1 MMLENIM
8 FSLNSVLP
16 FFLLILTGAFLK
28 WRGVFSAGFFKTCNT
43 MVYRM
48 ALPVQLFMTILNSG
62 GRGGNNGFVLYI
74 TAVTLISFFLIWL
87 ITELLWKDK
96 TLVGTLVQ
104 GGFRGNFALVGIPLV
119 RAVMGEEA
127 VGVAAVVTIAV
138 VLSYNILSV
147 LILSV
152 RGNRAETLKPAKVVL
167 EICKNPLIISSVSGL
182 LLSLTG
188 FRLPVILSNTGGY
201 ISQMATPMGL
211 LSIGGLINLKD
222 ATARLVPALYSSVI
236 KVGILP
242 LVFIP
247 LSVFFGYRGAELV
260 TLLAALATPVAI
272 SSYAMAVEI
281 GGDGPT
287 ASNILVIT
295 TFGSAFALAI
305 GVYLLKSFALI

>member
-1 MMLENIM
+1 MILDNIM

-43 MVYRM
+43 LVYRM

-62 GRGGNNGFVLYI
+62 GPGKNIGFVLYI
-74 TAVTLISFFLIWL
+74 AAVTVSSFFLVWL
-87 ITELLWKDK
+87 VTELLWKDK

-104 GGFRGNFALVGIPLV
+104 GGFRGNYALVGIPLV

-127 VGVAAVVTIAV
+127 AGTAAVATIAV
-138 VLSYNILSV
+138 VLSYNIFSV
-147 LILSV
+147 LVLSV
-152 RGNRAETLKPAKVVL
+152 RGNNAKTPGPAQVVS
-167 EICKNPLIISSVSGL
+167 EICKNPLIIASVSGL

-188 FRLPVILSNTGGY
+188 FSLPVMLSNTGIF
-201 ISQMATPMGL
+201 ISQIATPLGL
-211 LSIGGLINLKD
+211 LSIGGLISLKD
-222 ATARLVPALYSSVI
+222 ATARLVPALYSSAI
-236 KVGILP
+236 KIVILP
-242 LVFIP
+242 LVYIP
-247 LSVFFGYRGAELV
+247 ISVFLGYRGAELV
-260 TLLAALATPVAI
+260 TLLASLATPVAI

-295 TFGSAFALAI
+295 TFGSAFALAV
-305 GVYLLKSFALI
+305 GVYLLKAYSLI